1 MKHLLEYDKYVEPNV
16 PISEGIVDDLY
27 PKFVK
32 WVKSWY
38 TKIFGSGNSTSF
50 PAGVAAQSTP
60 PEITGEHMLYVPHQ
74 QGGRRTAKL
83 FLAAKGQYNLTPEDV
98 DKLKKNM
105 PSADPGMSVL
115 NNPKASSKDKA
126 LAYFKYWKGQWDK
139 YSKEAKQNIVNHKE
153 VKTGISS
160 ISPKYFSQD
169 FLETVAW
176 IESRFD
182 PKAGAQK
189 TFKGLFQIGPDAMKD
204 LKRKYPDRKYSKLTK
219 IPMDT
224 KQNPQMGNDYLNYA
238 YDRFKSNLA
247 ELETE
252 INKKA

>member
-1 MKHLLEYDKYVEPNV
+1 M
-16 PISEGIVDDLY
+16 
-27 PKFVK
+27 
-32 WVKSWY
+32 
-38 TKIFGSGNSTSF
+38 
-50 PAGVAAQSTP
+50 
-60 PEITGEHMLYVPHQ
+60 
-74 QGGRRTAKL
+74 
-83 FLAAKGQYNLTPEDV
+83 
-98 DKLKKNM
+98 
-105 PSADPGMSVL
+105 
-115 NNPKASSKDKA
+115 
-126 LAYFKYWKGQWDK
+126 
-139 YSKEAKQNIVNHKE
+139 
-153 VKTGISS
+153 
-160 ISPKYFSQD
+160 
-169 FLETVAW
+169 AW

>member
-1 MKHLLEYDKYVEPNV
+1 MKHLLEYDKYVEPAAPVN
-16 PISEGIVDDLY
+16 EGVLDDLY
-27 PKFVK
+27 PKFLK

-38 TKIFGSGNSTSF
+38 TKMFGGNKPNMPSVS
-50 PAGVAAQSTP
+50 AQAKPTP

-83 FLAAKGQYNLTPEDV
+83 FLAAKGEYDLTQEDV

-105 PSADPGMSVL
+105 PSSDPGMSVL
-115 NNPKASSKDKA
+115 NNPKATSKDKA

-139 YSKEAKQNIVNHKE
+139 YSKDAKQNIEKHKD
-153 VKTGISS
+153 VKSGISLV
-160 ISPKYFSQD
+160 SPKYFSQD

-182 PKAGAQK
+182 PKAGLNK

-204 LKRKYPDRKYSKLTK
+204 LKRKYPDRKYAKLSK

-238 YDRFKSNLA
+238 YDRFKSNLT
-247 ELETE
+247 ELESE